1 MLKKITIKV
10 LDFFF
15 PRTKTQKKLDNI
27 TLEDFYS
34 KARKTT
40 HENKNFIVIFSYEDK
55 LVKEAIQS
63 LKFKNNKKI
72 AKIFAEIL
80 YSELLEELSD
90 FEKFSCF
97 KKPILIPIPLSRKRL
112 RERGYNQCEI
122 IAKEMSFLDSDS
134 NFSLEKDVLIKK
146 KDTPPQS
153 RTKNKKERLENLK
166 NCFKIKNSEKI
177 KGRNIILLDD
187 ITTTG
192 TTLKEASHVLRK
204 NGAKKIICLTIAH

>member
-1 MLKKITIKV
+1 MLEKI
-10 LDFFF
+10 LDFLF
-15 PRTKTQKKLDNI
+15 PRSKIQKNLDNI
-27 TLEDFYS
+27 TVQDFYS

-40 HENKNFIVIFSYEDK
+40 HENKNFIVVFSYEDR
-55 LVKEAIQS
+55 LVKEAIHS

-90 FEKFSCF
+90 LEKFSCF
-97 KKPILIPIPLSRKRL
+97 KKPILIPIPLSRKKL
-112 RERGYNQCEI
+112 QERGYNQCEI

-166 NCFKIKNSEKI
+166 NCFKIKNPEKI
-177 KGRNIILLDD
+177 TGQNIILLDD

-192 TTLKEASHVLRK
+192 TTLKEASYVLRK
-204 NGAKKIICLTIAH
+204 NGVKKIICLTIAH